1 MLTQEQEK
9 KVEVAFERFRWAA
22 REAERLFD
30 MPLVVQYS
38 GGKDSDVILQLA
50 KESGVPFR
58 VTHNLTTAD
67 PPDNV
72 YYIRRVFALLREEG
86 IDCRINV
93 PKRSLWRIMR
103 ETLVIPSRMIRVCC
117 SELKERKMPDAPYIV
132 TGVRWAESAARRS
145 KSGIAMVHTASV
157 PHPTSPRRTGGEQA
171 AAAAGLLTTDDASS
185 RRLFEQCQMRGVR
198 VLNPIIDWSDEDVWS
213 YLASRGIEGNPL
225 YKEGWTRIGCVGCPL
240 AVRRVRELAFA
251 RYPGLYKAWAESI
264 AYVIA
269 RRKAMGNP
277 MFLGGKEI
285 ESVDDVL
292 GTWDGKTLKGGWINT
307 RGVSVRGGSRKV

>member
-9 KVEVAFERFRWAA
+9 KVEVAYERFRWAA
-22 REAERLFD
+22 KEAERLFD
-30 MPLVVQYS
+30 MPLVVRYS

-72 YYIRRVFALLREEG
+72 YYIRRVFAALREEG

-93 PKRSLWRIMR
+93 PRRSLWKIMR
-103 ETLVIPSRMIRVCC
+103 EMLVIPSRIRRVCC

-132 TGVRWAESAARRS
+132 TGVRWAESAGRRA
-145 KSGIAMVHTASV
+145 KSGIAMVFTAS
-157 PHPTSPRRTGGEQA
+157 PHTRTGGEQA
-171 AAAAGLLTTDDASS
+171 AAAAGLLTTDDAST
-185 RRLFEQCQMRGVR
+185 RRLFEQCQLRGVR
-198 VLNPIIDWSDEDVWS
+198 VLNPIIDWSDDDVWS
-213 YLASRGIEGNPL
+213 YLHSRGIEGNPL

-240 AVRRVRELAFA
+240 AGRRARELAFA
-251 RYPGLYKAWAESI
+251 RYPKLYKAWRDAI
-264 AYVIA
+264 AYVIE
-269 RRKAMGNP
+269 RRKEMGNP
-277 MFLGGKEI
+277 MFLAGKEV

-292 GTWDGKTLKGGWINT
+292 GAWDGRRLIGG
-307 RGVSVRGGSRKV
+307 

>member
-1 MLTQEQEK
+1 MLTKEQEK
-9 KVEVAFERFRWAA
+9 KVDVAYERFRWAA
-22 REAERLFD
+22 KEAERLFD

-50 KESGVPFR
+50 KESGVSFR

-72 YYIRRVFALLREEG
+72 YYIRGVFARLREEG
-86 IDCRINV
+86 IDCRINI
-93 PKRSLWRIMR
+93 PRRSLWRIMR
-103 ETLVIPSRMIRVCC
+103 ETLVIPSRLMRVCC
-117 SELKERKMPDAPYIV
+117 RELKERKMPDAPYIV
-132 TGVRWAESAARRS
+132 TGVRWAESAGRRS
-145 KSGIAMVHTASV
+145 KSGIAMVHAASA
-157 PHPTSPRRTGGEQA
+157 HTRGDEQV

-240 AVRRVRELAFA
+240 SRRRACEIAFA
-251 RYPGLYKAWAESI
+251 RYPKLYKAWHDAI

-269 RRKAMGNP
+269 RRKEMGNP
-277 MFLGGKEI
+277 MFLAGKEV
-285 ESVDDVL
+285 ETVDDVL
-292 GTWDGKTLKGGWINT
+292 GAWDGKTLKGGWINT
-307 RGVSVRGGSRKV
+307 

>member
-1 MLTQEQEK
+1 M
-9 KVEVAFERFRWAA
+9 EVSKELRQKIDTAYERFRWAA
-22 REAERLFD
+22 KEAERLFD

-72 YYIRRVFALLREEG
+72 YYIRRVFAALREEG
-86 IDCRINV
+86 IEAKINI

-103 ETLVIPSRMIRVCC
+103 ETLVIPSRLIRVCC

-132 TGVRWAESAARRS
+132 TGVRWAESAGRRA
-145 KSGIAMVHTASV
+145 KSGVAMVY
-157 PHPTSPRRTGGEQA
+157 TSSERTS
-171 AAAAGLLTTDDASS
+171 AGLLTTDDASS

-198 VLNPIIDWSDEDVWS
+198 ALNPIIDWGDDDVWS

-240 AVRRVRELAFA
+240 ARRRARELAFA
-251 RYPGLYKAWAESI
+251 RYPKLYKAWHDAI

-269 RRKAMGNP
+269 RRREMGNP
-277 MFLGGKEI
+277 MCLQGKEV

-292 GTWDGKTLKGGWINT
+292 GSWDGKQLKGGWINT
-307 RGVSVRGGSRKV
+307 

>member
-1 MLTQEQEK
+1 M
-9 KVEVAFERFRWAA
+9 EVSKIETAYERFRWAA
-22 REAERLFD
+22 KEAERLFD

-72 YYIRRVFALLREEG
+72 YYIRRVFAALREEG

-93 PKRSLWRIMR
+93 PKRSLWKIMR
-103 ETLVIPSRMIRVCC
+103 ETLVIPSRIMRVCC

-132 TGVRWAESAARRS
+132 TGVRWAESAGRRA
-145 KSGIAMVHTASV
+145 KSGIAMVCA
-157 PHPTSPRRTGGEQA
+157 RGGGEQA
-171 AAAAGLLTTDDASS
+171 AASAGLLTTDDASS

-198 VLNPIIDWSDEDVWS
+198 VLNPIIDWSDDDVWD
-213 YLASRGIEGNPL
+213 YLASRHIEGNPL

-240 AVRRVRELAFA
+240 ARRRAREIAFA
-251 RYPGLYKAWAESI
+251 RYPGLYKAWHDAI
-264 AYVIA
+264 AYVIE
-269 RRKAMGNP
+269 RRKEMGNP
-277 MFLGGKEI
+277 MLLAGKE
-285 ESVDDVL
+285 VTCVADVL
-292 GTWDGKTLKGGWINT
+292 GAWDGVRLIGGWMNT
-307 RGVSVRGGSRKV
+307 

>member
-1 MLTQEQEK
+1 M
-9 KVEVAFERFRWAA
+9 EVSKELQQKIDTAYERFRWAA
-22 REAERLFD
+22 KEAERLFD

-72 YYIRRVFALLREEG
+72 YYIRRVFAALREEG
-86 IDCRINV
+86 IEAKINI

-103 ETLVIPSRMIRVCC
+103 ETLVIPSRLIRVCC

-132 TGVRWAESAARRS
+132 TGVRWSESAGRRA
-145 KSGIAMVHTASV
+145 KSGIAMVYTESD
-157 PHPTSPRRTGGEQA
+157 R
-171 AAAAGLLTTDDASS
+171 AAAGLLTTDDASS

-198 VLNPIIDWSDEDVWS
+198 ALNPIIDWGDDDVWS
-213 YLASRGIEGNPL
+213 YLASRHIEGNPL

-240 AVRRVRELAFA
+240 ACRRAREIAFA
-251 RYPGLYKAWAESI
+251 RYPGLYKAWHDAI

-269 RRKAMGNP
+269 RRREMGNP
-277 MFLGGKEI
+277 MCLQGKEV

-292 GTWDGKTLKGGWINT
+292 GEWDGEKLRGGWINT
-307 RGVSVRGGSRKV
+307 

>member
-1 MLTQEQEK
+1 M
-9 KVEVAFERFRWAA
+9 EVSKELQQKIATAYERFRWAA
-22 REAERLFD
+22 KEAERLFD
-30 MPLVVQYS
+30 MPLVVLYS

-72 YYIRRVFALLREEG
+72 YYIRGVFARLREEG

-93 PKRSLWRIMR
+93 PKRSLWKIMR
-103 ETLVIPSRMIRVCC
+103 ETLVIPSRVMRVCC

-132 TGVRWAESAARRS
+132 TGVRWAESANRRA
-145 KSGIAMVHTASV
+145 KSGIAMVYTESAHT
-157 PHPTSPRRTGGEQA
+157 RGGGEQV

-185 RRLFEQCQMRGVR
+185 RRLFEQCRMRGVR
-198 VLNPIIDWSDEDVWS
+198 VLNPIIDWSDDDVWS
-213 YLASRGIEGNPL
+213 YLRDRGIEGNPL

-240 AVRRVRELAFA
+240 AGRRAREIEFA
-251 RYPGLYKAWAESI
+251 RYPKLYKAWRDAI
-264 AYVIA
+264 AYVIS
-269 RRKAMGNP
+269 RRKEMGNP
-277 MFLGGKEI
+277 MFLAGKEV

-292 GTWDGKTLKGGWINT
+292 GALVGGRLLGGWINT
-307 RGVSVRGGSRKV
+307 

>member
-1 MLTQEQEK
+1 M
-9 KVEVAFERFRWAA
+9 EVSKELQRKIDTAYERFRWAA
-22 REAERLFD
+22 KEAERLFD
-30 MPLVVQYS
+30 MPLVVRYS

-72 YYIRRVFALLREEG
+72 YYIRRVFARLREEG

-93 PKRSLWRIMR
+93 PKRSLWKIMR
-103 ETLVIPSRMIRVCC
+103 ETLVIPSRIMRVCC

-132 TGVRWAESAARRS
+132 TGVRWAESAGRRA
-145 KSGIAMVHTASV
+145 KSGIAMVHTASA
-157 PHPTSPRRTGGEQA
+157 HTRGGEQA

-240 AVRRVRELAFA
+240 AGRRARELAFA
-251 RYPGLYKAWAESI
+251 RYPKLYKAWHDAI
-264 AYVIA
+264 AYVIE
-269 RRKAMGNP
+269 RRRQMGNP
-277 MFLGGKEI
+277 MFLAGKEV
-285 ESVDDVL
+285 ETVDDVL
-292 GTWDGKTLKGGWINT
+292 GAWDGKTLKGGWINT
-307 RGVSVRGGSRKV
+307 

>member
-9 KVEVAFERFRWAA
+9 KVEVAYERYRWAA
-22 REAERLFD
+22 KETERLFD
-30 MPLVVQYS
+30 MPLVVRYS

-72 YYIRRVFALLREEG
+72 YYIRRVFAALREEG

-93 PKRSLWRIMR
+93 PRRSLWKIMR
-103 ETLVIPSRMIRVCC
+103 ETLVIPARIRRVCC

-132 TGVRWAESAARRS
+132 TGVRWAESSGRRT
-145 KSGIAMVHTASV
+145 KSGIAMVYTAS
-157 PHPTSPRRTGGEQA
+157 HAGCEQA
-171 AAAAGLLTTDDASS
+171 AATAGLLTTDDAST

-198 VLNPIIDWSDEDVWS
+198 VLNPIIDWSDDDVWS
-213 YLASRGIEGNPL
+213 YLHSRGIEGNPL

-240 AVRRVRELAFA
+240 AGRRARELAFA
-251 RYPGLYKAWAESI
+251 RYPKLYKAWRDAI
-264 AYVIA
+264 AYVIE
-269 RRKAMGNP
+269 RRKEMGNP
-277 MFLGGKEI
+277 MFLAGKEV
-285 ESVDDVL
+285 ESVEDVL
-292 GTWDGKTLKGGWINT
+292 GEWCEGRLIGGWMNT
-307 RGVSVRGGSRKV
+307 

>member
-1 MLTQEQEK
+1 MLTKEQEK
-9 KVEVAFERFRWAA
+9 KVDVAYERFRWAA
-22 REAERLFD
+22 KEAERLFD

-72 YYIRRVFALLREEG
+72 YYIRRVFARLREEG

-103 ETLVIPSRMIRVCC
+103 ETLVIPSRIMRVCC
-117 SELKERKMPDAPYIV
+117 GELKERRMPDAPYIV
-132 TGVRWAESAARRS
+132 TGVRWAESAGRRS
-145 KSGIAMVHTASV
+145 KSGIAMVYTARAHT
-157 PHPTSPRRTGGEQA
+157 RGGEQV

-185 RRLFEQCQMRGVR
+185 RRLFERCQMRGVR
-198 VLNPIIDWSDEDVWS
+198 VLNPIIDWSDDDVWS

-240 AVRRVRELAFA
+240 SRRRARDIAFA
-251 RYPGLYKAWAESI
+251 RYPKLYKAWHDAI

-269 RRKAMGNP
+269 RRKEMGNP
-277 MFLGGKEI
+277 MLLMGRPVET
-285 ESVDDVL
+285 VDDVL
-292 GTWDGKTLKGGWINT
+292 GAWDGKTIK
-307 RGVSVRGGSRKV
+307 

>member
-9 KVEVAFERFRWAA
+9 KVEVAYERYRWAA
-22 REAERLFD
+22 KEAERLFD

-72 YYIRRVFALLREEG
+72 YYIRRVFAALREEG

-103 ETLVIPSRMIRVCC
+103 ETLVIPSRIMRVCC
-117 SELKERKMPDAPYIV
+117 AELKERKMPDAPYIV
-132 TGVRWAESAARRS
+132 TGVRWAESAGRRA
-145 KSGIAMVHTASV
+145 KSGIAMVHTSSA
-157 PHPTSPRRTGGEQA
+157 PPPQRYAGCEQA
-171 AAAAGLLTTDDASS
+171 AAAAGLLTTDDAST

-198 VLNPIIDWSDEDVWS
+198 VLNPIIDWSDADVWS
-213 YLASRGIEGNPL
+213 YLHSRGIEGNPL

-240 AVRRVRELAFA
+240 AGRRARELAFA
-251 RYPGLYKAWAESI
+251 RYPKLYKAWRDAI
-264 AYVIA
+264 AYVIE
-269 RRKAMGNP
+269 RRKEMGNP
-277 MFLGGKEI
+277 MFLEGKEV
-285 ESVDDVL
+285 ESVEDVL
-292 GTWDGKTLKGGWINT
+292 GAWCAGRLIGGWINT
-307 RGVSVRGGSRKV
+307 

>member
-1 MLTQEQEK
+1 MLTPEQEK
-9 KVEVAFERFRWAA
+9 KVEVAYERFRWAA
-22 REAERLFD
+22 KEADRLFD
-30 MPLVVQYS
+30 MPLVVRYS

-72 YYIRRVFALLREEG
+72 YYIRGVFARLREEG

-103 ETLVIPSRMIRVCC
+103 ETLVIPSRLVRVCC
-117 SELKERKMPDAPYIV
+117 RELKERKMPDAPYIV
-132 TGVRWAESAARRS
+132 TGVRWAESAGRRA
-145 KSGIAMVHTASV
+145 KSGIAMVHTTHLA
-157 PHPTSPRRTGGEQA
+157 TREGEQV

-198 VLNPIIDWSDEDVWS
+198 VLNPIIDWSNDDVWD

-225 YKEGWTRIGCVGCPL
+225 YKEGWKRIGCVGCPL
-240 AVRRVRELAFA
+240 AGRRARELAFA
-251 RYPGLYKAWAESI
+251 RYPKLYKAWAESI

-269 RRKAMGNP
+269 RRKEMGDP
-277 MFLGGKEI
+277 MFLAGKEV
-285 ESVDDVL
+285 ESVEDIL
-292 GTWDGKTLKGGWINT
+292 GAWDGKTLKGGG
-307 RGVSVRGGSRKV
+307 GVGGAKSMKKV

>member
-9 KVEVAFERFRWAA
+9 KVDVAYERFRWAA
-22 REAERLFD
+22 KEAERLFD

-72 YYIRRVFALLREEG
+72 YYIRRVFARLREEG
-86 IDCRINV
+86 IDCSINV
-93 PKRSLWRIMR
+93 PRRSLWKIMR
-103 ETLVIPSRMIRVCC
+103 ETLVIPARIMRVCC

-132 TGVRWAESAARRS
+132 TGVRWAESAGRRAN
-145 KSGIAMVHTASV
+145 SGIAMVHTASD
-157 PHPTSPRRTGGEQA
+157 RTARPAKG
-171 AAAAGLLTTDDASS
+171 GLLTTDDASS

-198 VLNPIIDWSDEDVWS
+198 VLNPIIDWSDGDVWD

-240 AVRRVRELAFA
+240 AGRRARELAFA
-251 RYPGLYKAWAESI
+251 RYPKLYKAWHDAI

-269 RRKAMGNP
+269 RRKEMGNP
-277 MFLGGKEI
+277 MFLAGKEV

-292 GTWDGKTLKGGWINT
+292 GAWDGETLKGGWINT
-307 RGVSVRGGSRKV
+307 